1 MSRERRGAG
10 GVPNAAAALGCRMG
24 PRKRA
29 ARSGAE
35 GPPRLNKDQARVI
48 G

>member
-10 GVPNAAAALGCRMG
+10 GVPNAATAVGGLMG

-29 ARSGAE
+29 ARGGAR
-35 GPPRLNKDQARVI
+35 GPRD
-48 G
+48 